1 MTIKGV
7 SPLSTNKATKHL
19 DRAFTLDEEN
29 EYQRALNECD
39 KAIQIDPTLSDAH
52 NLRGV
57 ILEELGMK
65 DDAVLAYREAVRLD
79 SNFKEAKENL
89 RDIEFEQKV
98 DRFKSLQ
105 IEGKSFGIRGVAYM
119 IDSVIWIAL
128 TILISSI
135 VGFGTGIMI
144 LITTGQ
150 EFQYQEQTNQILNY
164 LIELILFTLYFTIFE
179 WLYGATLG
187 KIIIGSR
194 VIMENGE
201 RCTLVAALI
210 RAGIRYIDGLFFG
223 IPAYA
228 SMKSPLFQRFGDKTA
243 KTVVVGAK
251 ESIIKQP
258 RAWWWFLVAAMIVS
272 ILIFIDAL
280 YQIITNIRWGISV

>member
-7 SPLSTNKATKHL
+7 SPLSKNEAIKHL

-29 EYQRALNECD
+29 EYQRALDECD
-39 KAIQIDPTLSDAH
+39 RAIQIDPTLSDAH

-57 ILEELGMK
+57 ILEELGMN

-79 SNFKEAKENL
+79 SNFNEAKENL

-105 IEGKSFGIRGVAYM
+105 IEGKSFGIRGVAYV

-210 RAGIRYIDGLFFG
+210 RAGLRYIDGLFFG

-251 ESIIKQP
+251 ESIINQP